1 LIDGETLSL
10 KKLRVLSKTRGFQSL
25 SLSLVPSSVEGLVRE
40 VFVLGNFNEEPKAPL
55 GSSENLESQGMAKL
69 LESML
74 ANAPLGFA
82 LLDEQLHFVCV
93 NPVFIAMTELTHEK
107 PGVSTFDN
115 DLIPLLNEILET
127 GNSELNREVILKK
140 GDIAE
145 NSKFAEM
152 SFYPIPDREGNVC
165 GIAIMA
171 IDITERKR
179 ADLSLKKATD
189 EFIRSNMA
197 LEYFCHVA
205 SHDLNEPLRMISS
218 YVQLLEKKYRAKLDL
233 QAIQYINFAVDGAKQ
248 MRNLIDGI
256 LSFSKTGK
264 IKLNFVELEIE
275 KKLQSVIKRLK
286 TNHSFQDWQVTSG
299 PLPMVVSDKS
309 YLAEIFYNLIDNAIK
324 FRSVVPCQIHVTAKK
339 ESSFWLFTITDNGK
353 GIPEESLKDVFIAFT
368 KLEPDSKYANSG
380 LGLAVCQR
388 NIKELGGEIWATST
402 LGQGSAFHFTLPIQ
416 NPEAKFGN

>member
-1 LIDGETLSL
+1 
-10 KKLRVLSKTRGFQSL
+10 
-25 SLSLVPSSVEGLVRE
+25 
-40 VFVLGNFNEEPKAPL
+40 
-55 GSSENLESQGMAKL
+55 
-69 LESML
+69 
-74 ANAPLGFA
+74 
-82 LLDEQLHFVCV
+82 
-93 NPVFIAMTELTHEK
+93 
-107 PGVSTFDN
+107 
-115 DLIPLLNEILET
+115 
-127 GNSELNREVILKK
+127 
-140 GDIAE
+140 
-145 NSKFAEM
+145 
-152 SFYPIPDREGNVC
+152 
-165 GIAIMA
+165 
-171 IDITERKR
+171 
-179 ADLSLKKATD
+179 
-189 EFIRSNMA
+189 
-197 LEYFCHVA
+197 
-205 SHDLNEPLRMISS
+205 
-218 YVQLLEKKYRAKLDL
+218 
-233 QAIQYINFAVDGAKQ
+233 